1 MVRDFIKFNCLEK
14 RMLGSLLFL
23 ILLLLG
29 SYSYFIDQSVK
40 NIVSRKEL
48 ERETAL
54 LNASLGSLE
63 LDYVSSQSKVGSEL
77 AYSLGFGDSSE
88 VYFVSKERRDGHL
101 TLNDEN

>member
-1 MVRDFIKFNCLEK
+1 VVRDFIKFNCLEK
-14 RMLGSLLFL
+14 KILGVLLFL

-40 NIVSRKEL
+40 NIVSRKNI
-48 ERETAL
+48 EREMAL

-63 LDYVSSQSKVGSEL
+63 LDYVSSQAKVGSEL
-77 AYSLGFGDSSE
+77 AYSLGFSDSGD
-88 VYFVSKERRDGHL
+88 VYFVSKELRDSHL